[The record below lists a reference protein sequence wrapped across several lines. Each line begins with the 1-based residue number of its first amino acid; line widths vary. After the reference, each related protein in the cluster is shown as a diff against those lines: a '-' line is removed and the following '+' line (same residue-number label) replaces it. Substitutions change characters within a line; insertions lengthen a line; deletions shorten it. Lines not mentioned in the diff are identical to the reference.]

1 MKGTTMTDDDKK
13 VKASTGLTE
22 REENQLPNWAQER
35 ISDFRDTVSRLRQ
48 ENNGLKEQGS
58 TRPEKSKVAYGDVE
72 NDPSYLPDGSFEAVR
87 YSIGDGHVDV
97 RLKDVGGGVLELAG
111 SNDLSFAP
119 QATNVIRIGL
129 KD

>member
-1 MKGTTMTDDDKK
+1 MSSYDDKQ

-22 REENQLPNWAQER
+22 REEETLPQWAQER
-35 ISDFRDTVSRLRQ
+35 LSDLRNKANQLKQ
-48 ENNGLKEQGS
+48 ENNGLKEQDS
-58 TRPEKSKVAYGDVE
+58 TRPEKGKVSYGDVE
-72 NDPSYLPDGSFEAVR
+72 NDPSYLPDGSYDAIR
-87 YSIGDGHVDV
+87 YSLESGHIDV

-111 SNDLSFAP
+111 SEDLSFAP

>member
-1 MKGTTMTDDDKK
+1 MADYDDKK
-13 VKASTGLTE
+13 VKASTQLTE
-22 REENQLPNWAQER
+22 REEETLPNWAQER
-35 ISDFRDTVSRLRQ
+35 VSELRNKVNQLKQ
-48 ENNGLKEQGS
+48 ENNGLKEQDS

-111 SNDLSFAP
+111 SDDLSFAP

-129 KD
+129 SN

>member
-1 MKGTTMTDDDKK
+1 MSDYDDKQ

-22 REENQLPNWAQER
+22 REEETLSQWAQER
-35 ISDFRDTVSRLRQ
+35 ISELRNKVNLLKQ
-48 ENNGLKEQGS
+48 ENNGLKEQDS
-58 TRPEKSKVAYGDVE
+58 TRPEKSEVSYGDVE
-72 NDPSYLPDGSFEAVR
+72 NDPSYLPDGSFDAVR
-87 YSIGDGHVDV
+87 YSLESGHIDV

-111 SNDLSFAP
+111 SEDLAFAP